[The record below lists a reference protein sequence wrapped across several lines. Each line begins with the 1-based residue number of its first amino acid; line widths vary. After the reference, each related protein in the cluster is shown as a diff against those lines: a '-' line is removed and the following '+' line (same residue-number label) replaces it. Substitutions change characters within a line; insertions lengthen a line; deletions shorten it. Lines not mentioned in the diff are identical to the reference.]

1 MKWQHLA
8 LIAGVLLV
16 AAEATRRAIGY
27 VKGQALELDLV
38 PIGGGFFLAADA
50 AAAFAAMKAEAAA
63 AGVALVVNDA
73 FREMAD
79 QQAFY
84 SDLQSGKRTDP
95 VAPPGYSI
103 HQSGRALD
111 LSTAR
116 GTNTAFWWLT
126 ANAGRFG
133 FRRTVAS
140 EPWHW
145 EYLPA

>member
-1 MKWQHLA
+1 MKWQHIA
-8 LIAGVLLV
+8 LIAGVVLL

-27 VKGQALELDLV
+27 VKGQAVELTLT

-50 AAAFAAMKAEAAA
+50 AAAWFQMRDAAAA
-63 AGVALVVNDA
+63 AGVQLVVNDA
-73 FREMAD
+73 FREMAA

-84 SDLQSGKRTDP
+84 ADLLAGKRTDP
-95 VAPPGYSI
+95 VAAPGWSL

-111 LSTAR
+111 LSTER
-116 GTNTAFWWLT
+116 GTNAAFWWLT
-126 ANAGRFG
+126 ANAGQFG
-133 FRRTVAS
+133 FKRTVAT